1 MLFSII
7 IYAFRCNFTEFDAFF
22 EKNRFYGFRPNHS
35 CLSQST
41 NFWQFINVSYKDS
54 VVVWPSVDGRPVC
67 GAPEFEFAH
76 WLAVATIFCFRVS
89 CFFVCVDC
97 ALFYLV
103 LFNVLPLT
111 PAYAPPSRRRSNDG
125 RIRYFR
131 NAQLVVFWLVLTNV
145 SYYF

>member
-1 MLFSII
+1 MDRS
-7 IYAFRCNFTEFDAFF
+7 
-22 EKNRFYGFRPNHS
+22 S
-35 CLSQST
+35 LSQST
-41 NFWQFINVSYKDS
+41 HFWQFINVSYKDS

-76 WLAVATIFCFRVS
+76 WLAVATIFCFRVV
-89 CFFVCVDC
+89 CFCVCVEC

-125 RIRYFR
+125 RIRYDEQEI
-131 NAQLVVFWLVLTNV
+131 NHPTLEIGAWLPESGYLTGKYLLI
-145 SYYF
+145 SLP